1 MEKVTVKELLEQFE
15 RHPPAD
21 MAPCERLYDIFKRL
35 FLDHSVQD
43 GLVDLLSLSLAGDG
57 TPVYTAARERKKLQR
72 MIPKATPKMLS
83 QQLHDL
89 EECGMLH
96 REVIPDKPLRTLYSL
111 TPFGRS
117 IIPVLDVMCDW
128 GAGFLDGLDIQP
140 PCCTK
145 KSAGEP

>member
-1 MEKVTVKELLEQFE
+1 MEYSKDQFNCPVE
-15 RHPPAD
+15 AT
-21 MAPCERLYDIFKRL
+21 L
-35 FLDHSVQD
+35 FLIGGEYKPLILWYLIEKPLH
-43 GLVDLLSLSLAGDG
+43 
-57 TPVYTAARERKKLQR
+57 YMELQR

-89 EECGMLH
+89 EECRMLH
-96 REVIPDKPLRTLYSL
+96 REVIPDKPPRTLYSL

-117 IIPVLDVMCDW
+117 IIPVLDAMCDW